1 MSDTPQFSSNSMSSC
16 HCVPMEDRPCD
27 SCKLEELDELL
38 QRMIVSAEV
47 YTDHEDTVT
56 GYKIK
61 TGALHRIIALRN
73 LFVPQHL
80 PPASA
85 HEPCRGCGG
94 VGSHNGGAI
103 SQTCKRCGGSGRTE
117 PQHVALDMHVN
128 SMCGWAEILAAKVG
142 WTRQNANSFWTSYD
156 AARTA
161 ASRPPP
167 PAALAALA
175 PFQHMRVDTNPE
187 PIDALDIRAL
197 DDDGREITIGYA
209 RNHEWADKLNQAFER
224 VRSALTKGS
233 AP

>member
-1 MSDTPQFSSNSMSSC
+1 MSDTPQFSSK
-16 HCVPMEDRPCD
+16 D
-27 SCKLEELDELL
+27 LL
-38 QRMIVSAEV
+38 SLLNDAQAFVGKSRCSLGHSVSAVLDNAKAGLCSYCKHQFEL
-47 YTDHEDTVT
+47 YERL
-56 GYKIK
+56 GK
-61 TGALHRIIALRN
+61 AFQQL
-73 LFVPQHL
+73 
-80 PPASA
+80 PASA